1 MIASIDFIILADF
14 YRTFLLLYWAIAI
27 FVDAAKIRM
36 MTFTLKNGNLG
47 NLMET
52 SQHFWLGSEN

>member
-1 MIASIDFIILADF
+1 MIASIDFIILFDFHRTLLLF
-14 YRTFLLLYWAIAI
+14 YR
-27 FVDAAKIRM
+27 
-36 MTFTLKNGNLG
+36 MTFIPKNGNLG